1 MWKLIGR
8 GERVSW
14 VGVVMESPLA
24 DSSPATVSLLNN
36 HNNLFS
42 LSLYWDFTVEDVAM
56 DVIGVG
62 LPKVGDQA
70 GCNIG
75 TDILTG
81 LVGCEG
87 MVAEMEVGMSEKQA
101 ATWPCQ
107 VKVKRLLSWV
117 LLVLIPVLKGCYG
130 INGRLV
136 VA

>member
-1 MWKLIGR
+1 
-8 GERVSW
+8 
-14 VGVVMESPLA
+14 
-24 DSSPATVSLLNN
+24 
-36 HNNLFS
+36 
-42 LSLYWDFTVEDVAM
+42 M

-101 ATWPCQ
+101 AT
-107 VKVKRLLSWV
+107 
-117 LLVLIPVLKGCYG
+117 
-130 INGRLV
+130 
-136 VA
+136 